1 MVCQGDACLC
11 FVHLMVCLSLIFC
24 SIYDITVFYD
34 VSLVF
39 DDTHSVVSI
48 FFTNMLQFLWFY
60 LLTALFSVKAMLVYL
75 LFTLGYAYVSWCAKV
90 VLVYALFALGYAY
103 ISWYSIGSS

>member
-48 FFTNMLQFLWFY
+48 FLQTCCSFY
-60 LLTALFSVKAMLVYL
+60 
-75 LFTLGYAYVSWCAKV
+75 
-90 VLVYALFALGYAY
+90 
-103 ISWYSIGSS
+103 GSTC